1 MDGAV
6 RLTSLTRAS
15 GCGCK
20 LSPRDLGQ
28 ILGEREAAQEFHNLL
43 VGRTTSDDAAV
54 MEMGHE
60 GCLIATTDFFTPML
74 DDAFRFGRIAAA
86 NALSDVY
93 AMGGRPI
100 LALGILG
107 WPVEQLGTEMAAR
120 VMQGAEYVCA
130 EAGIPL
136 AGGHSIS
143 SIEPFYGLAVSGWV
157 EREHL
162 RTNAMGRP
170 GHKLFITKPLGSGIF
185 SAAFKRGLLSEPEME
200 PVWQQMET
208 LNSLG
213 AQLGKIPGVGAVT
226 DVTGFGLVGHLLEIC
241 RASHT
246 SARLHTSSIPLMTGL
261 HDLLAQW
268 VYPDS
273 TTRNYQAQQAYV
285 SGWGDLDFLWAC
297 DPQTNGGLL
306 ISVSCEDEENLIKTA
321 QAAGVSPNCLVCIG
335 ELLPW
340 QEVPVMFSAD

>member
-1 MDGAV
+1 MDGPI

-20 LSPRDLGQ
+20 ISPRDLGQ
-28 ILGEREAAQEFHNLL
+28 ILGNGSAASEFHNLL

-54 MEMGHE
+54 MDMGSE
-60 GCLIATTDFFTPML
+60 GCLIATTDFFTPMV
-74 DDAFRFGRIAAA
+74 DDPFRFGRIAAA

-93 AMGGRPI
+93 AMGGNPI

-120 VMQGAEYVCA
+120 VMQGAEACCA

-143 SIEPFYGLAVSGWV
+143 SIEPFYGLAANGWV
-157 EREHL
+157 KQENL
-162 RTNAMGRP
+162 RTNAMGKP
-170 GHKLFITKPLGSGIF
+170 GHRLFITKPIGVGIF
-185 SAAFKRGLLSEPEME
+185 SAAYKRGMLSEAAME
-200 PVWQQMET
+200 PVWRHMET
-208 LNSLG
+208 LNRVGSE
-213 AQLGKIPGVGAVT
+213 LGKIPGVGAVT

-241 RASHT
+241 RASQT
-246 SARLHTSSIPLMTGL
+246 AARLQTSRIPLMPGL

-273 TTRNYQAQQAYV
+273 TTRNYQAQQSYV

-306 ISVSCEDEENLIKTA
+306 ISVCPEDEETLIKTA

-340 QEVPVMFSAD
+340 QEVPIMFSVD

>member
-1 MDGAV
+1 LGD
-6 RLTSLTRAS
+6 AS
-15 GCGCK
+15 
-20 LSPRDLGQ
+20 
-28 ILGEREAAQEFHNLL
+28 AASEFKNLL

-54 MEMGHE
+54 MDMGAE
-60 GCLIATTDFFTPML
+60 GCLIATNDFFTPMV
-74 DDAFRFGRIAAA
+74 DDPFRFGRIAAA

-93 AMGGRPI
+93 AMGGNPI
-100 LALGILG
+100 MALGILG

-120 VMQGAEYVCA
+120 VMQGAEACCT

-136 AGGHSIS
+136 AGGHSIA
-143 SIEPFYGLAVSGWV
+143 SIEPFFGLAANGWV
-157 EREHL
+157 KHENL
-162 RTNAMGRP
+162 RTNAMGKP
-170 GHKLFITKPLGSGIF
+170 GHRLFITKPIGVGIF
-185 SAAFKRGLLSEPEME
+185 SAAYKRGMQSEADME
-200 PVWQQMET
+200 SVWRHMET
-208 LNSLG
+208 LNRVG
-213 AQLGKIPGVGAVT
+213 AELGKIPGVGAIT

-246 SARLHTSSIPLMTGL
+246 AARLHTSRIPLMPGL

-273 TTRNYQAQQAYV
+273 TTRNYQAQQPFV

-306 ISVSCEDEENLIKTA
+306 ISVSPEDEENLIKTA

-340 QEVPVMFSAD
+340 QDVPVMFSAD